1 MGSTFQPPEMAI
13 STETV
18 MDNLY
23 PALLECFAIII
34 CGYLAGRFNII
45 SQTETKGLNT
55 FVGTF
60 SLPALIF
67 LSMAQLDLSSVNWMF
82 LLSILVSKSIVFF
95 AVAAITLLVGR
106 PTNLGRAGLFAIFC
120 TQSNDF
126 AIGYPIVSALYS
138 KTHPEYSSYLYLVAP
153 VSLVILNPLGFI
165 LMEIDKRKKH
175 LDRLRESG
183 DNLHEETYGTAQVAV
198 AVVRSIAFNPV
209 VFMTALGMIGNV
221 IFSHS
226 PPSYVS
232 GILQV
237 LGSAFSGTALFL
249 LGLRM
254 VGKVHTL
261 QGAALLIPGVLIAVK
276 LLALP
281 LVTRE
286 VISILHAGV
295 NSSDTL
301 DLSTYG
307 FLYGTFPAAPGVF
320 VFSTQYALDIDLIA
334 SSMVACTFIS
344 APLMFVSAKMI
355 TINKMD
361 PADYANELEFFTFDV
376 ALIGLIFSI
385 WVLAVFLLSKKFH
398 RIPHKITACLVV
410 SQLLLCIGVVIWW
423 SLPVSASADKTHHW
437 ATVIQF
443 ALVALGS
450 YSSRLWTAFLAITL
464 LLLQCR
470 SLCFVLKLQPFFVA
484 IGWGIPAVVV
494 VILLITEN
502 PVMPPNMHRLDPNFL
517 FGEAQAIVSV
527 FFLIVSFVVT
537 IGCLVL
543 HQRYKKRYARY
554 LSLAQEVSGSVQG
567 QPSTPPDEQASPQ
580 FMRRSINA
588 TPNLENSGTGAVR
601 RNRVVDIEDL
611 GGGSAKAFRRI
622 LCGEGGMDDQP
633 SARGGSDR
641 QDLCSSHFG
650 CPHDR
655 REQCRQ
661 MVARHHRLSTCAEED
676 EEELI
681 DDDDILDDVSEVVED
696 CRNFPEP
703 VSSVNIVSSDENDT
717 AQTLRHVVLLILLSC
732 SMFVGLSVSIWTLV
746 MEKTSGIYVELSFL
760 DASLNF
766 GQSIF
771 VFAAFGLDS
780 HIVVTPF
787 LKRWHKWWYGEE
799 APSQKNWNE
808 LSEETKE
815 VCKRFFRHHLA
826 NCRRDIKKQRRST
839 GTSSVVSV
847 AGVGER
853 PEIGC
858 GRFKGSDLVGWLL
871 EVGLV
876 HDRAEGT
883 NYGKHLLEGGVIR
896 HVAGRHN
903 FHDKPYVYH
912 FTCASHPYLRA
923 DCDSQTEN

>member
-1 MGSTFQPPEMAI
+1 MSATMSDPEIAN
-13 STETV
+13 SSEAV

-34 CGYLAGRFNII
+34 CGYLAGRLNII

-67 LSMAQLDLSSVNWMF
+67 LSMAQLDLSAVNWMF
-82 LLSILVSKSIVFF
+82 LLSVLVAKSIVFF
-95 AVAAITLLVGR
+95 AVAVITLLVGR

-138 KTHPEYSSYLYLVAP
+138 KSHPEYSGYLYLVAP
-153 VSLVILNPLGFI
+153 VSLVVLNPLGFI
-165 LMEIDKRKKH
+165 MMEIDKRKKH
-175 LDRLRESG
+175 LERIRESG
-183 DNLHEETYGTAQVAV
+183 NSTPAETYGTARVAAAV
-198 AVVRSIAFNPV
+198 ARSIAFNPV
-209 VFMTALGMIGNV
+209 VFMTALGIIGNL
-221 IFSHS
+221 IFSHN
-226 PPSYVS
+226 PPSYVA
-232 GILQV
+232 GILKV

-261 QGAALLIPGVLIAVK
+261 KGAALLIPGVLIAVK

-286 VISILHAGV
+286 VVSILHAGV
-295 NSSDTL
+295 NATDTL

-320 VFSTQYALDIDLIA
+320 VFSTQYALDVDLIA

-355 TINKMD
+355 TINKMNPD
-361 PADYANELEFFTFDV
+361 DYASELEFFTFDV
-376 ALIGLIFSI
+376 AVVGLLFAI
-385 WVLAVFLLSKKFH
+385 WVLAVFVLSKKYR
-398 RIPHKITACLVV
+398 RIPHKITSCLVI
-410 SQLLLCIGVVIWW
+410 SQLLLCIGVVVWW
-423 SLPVSASADKTHHW
+423 SLPISNDGSKSHHLGT
-437 ATVIQF
+437 AIQF

-450 YSSRLWTAFLAITL
+450 YSSRLWTAFLAVTL

-470 SLCFVLKLQPFFVA
+470 SLCFVLKLQPVFLFL
-484 IGWGIPAVVV
+484 GWGVPAVVV
-494 VILLITEN
+494 AILLIAGN
-502 PVMPPNMHRLDPNFL
+502 PVVAPDMHRLDPNFL

-527 FFLIVSFVVT
+527 FFLISSFVVT
-537 IGCLVL
+537 VGCLVL
-543 HQRYKKRYARY
+543 HQRYKRRYARY
-554 LSLAQEVSGSVQG
+554 LSLAQEVSGNVDG
-567 QPSTPPDEQASPQ
+567 QSGSTPED
-580 FMRRSINA
+580 RRSPMFRRSVNA
-588 TPNLENSGTGAVR
+588 DPAFSGSENGNANQ
-601 RNRVVDIEDL
+601 NRVVDIEDL

-622 LCGEGGMDDQP
+622 LSGENGRDGEI
-633 SARGGSDR
+633 GSSGNQDR
-641 QDLCSSHFG
+641 QDICSSHFG
-650 CPHDR
+650 CPQDR
-655 REQCRQ
+655 REHCRQ
-661 MVARHHRLSTCAEED
+661 LVARHHRLSTCAEED

-681 DDDDILDDVSEVVED
+681 DDDEMLDDVSEVLED
-696 CRNFPEP
+696 SRNFPEP
-703 VSSVNIVSSDENDT
+703 ISSVNIVSSDESDI
-717 AQTLRHVVLLILLSC
+717 AQTLRHVVVLILLSC

-746 MEKTSGIYVELSFL
+746 MEQTSGIYVELTFL

-780 HIVVTPF
+780 HIIVSPF

-799 APSQKNWNE
+799 APIQKDWSE

-815 VCKRFFRHHLA
+815 VCLRFFRHHLA
-826 NCRRDIKKQRRST
+826 NCRRDIKKQRRTS

-847 AGVGER
+847 GGVGDRSEV
-853 PEIGC
+853 GC
-858 GRFKGSDLVGWLL
+858 GKFKGCDLVAWLL

-883 NYGKHLLEGGVIR
+883 RYGNHLLDGGVIR
-896 HVAGRHN
+896 HVAGRHH
-903 FHDKPYVYH
+903 FHDRSYIYH
-912 FTCASHPYLRA
+912 FTCTSSPYLQS
-923 DCDSQTEN
+923 DCDSHHES